1 VSTVRARITALAT
14 VVAAIVLVLAAFAL
28 VKTLDAQLTSQGDG
42 GARARA
48 VELGVA
54 AASGPVDSVLT
65 PVTDDGL
72 VQVLDADGNVLGD
85 SPNLIS
91 PVPIAP
97 PATAPEKLHVITLT
111 APDDR
116 ETERYR
122 IWRLARETDSGVVT
136 VMVGPSLESVSE
148 ATRTLRTSLFIG
160 VPLMLLLLA
169 AGTWYVVGRALSRV
183 DRVRSVVDGIGDRDL
198 GRRLEPGPP
207 DEVGRL
213 VQTMN
218 AMLDRLDRSQQR
230 QRDFVADASHE
241 LQSPLTAFRTQLEVA
256 RAHPNLAD
264 WPGLTDDLLEDAA
277 RMEDLVHD
285 LLLLAAG
292 ETPLTAQVDQT
303 DLATIARDQVSRL
316 NARAGVEVATVV
328 ESPGL
333 VRGDPMQLGRVIGNL
348 LDNAVRHAAS
358 RVEVRVGDD
367 GEFAWVSV
375 SDDGPG
381 VPLDQ
386 ADKVFDRFY
395 RGDSARA
402 RTRRGTGLGL
412 AIARALARRHGGDVE
427 LAPGRSGARFVL
439 RVPREDP
446 APASS

>member
-1 VSTVRARITALAT
+1 
-14 VVAAIVLVLAAFAL
+14 
-28 VKTLDAQLTSQGDG
+28 
-42 GARARA
+42 
-48 VELGVA
+48 
-54 AASGPVDSVLT
+54 
-65 PVTDDGL
+65 
-72 VQVLDADGNVLGD
+72 
-85 SPNLIS
+85 
-91 PVPIAP
+91 
-97 PATAPEKLHVITLT
+97 VITLT

-395 RGDSARA
+395 RGDESRA
-402 RTRRGTGLGL
+402 RSRRGTGLGL
-412 AIARALARRHGGDVE
+412 AIARALSRRHGGDVD
-427 LAPGRSGARFVL
+427 LVPGAPGARFVL